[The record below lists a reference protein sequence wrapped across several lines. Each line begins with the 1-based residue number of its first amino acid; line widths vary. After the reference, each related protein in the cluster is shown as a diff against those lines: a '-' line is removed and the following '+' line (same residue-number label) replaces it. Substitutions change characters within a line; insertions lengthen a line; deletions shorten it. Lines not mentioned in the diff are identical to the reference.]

1 MRGKRRRGKWRGVWG
16 FTPFSESLNMPLPL
30 RLANGVRQGIC
41 LCYKTR
47 SCLIKAGSDFTFNVR
62 EYHYHNWTVPFICC
76 SYAGLHCKTIS
87 GYAKGAEYKPG
98 MKFGGEQGQHSW
110 NAVLVNGA
118 WRLVDCHW
126 AARRLV
132 GKKASVCSA
141 VLNKYRVLLNQRSLY
156 ATFFRWIAEILCIA
170 RQLDHWSGNG
180 K

>member
-1 MRGKRRRGKWRGVWG
+1 MVCTSYLCNSLSDKCC
-16 FTPFSESLNMPLPL
+16 FS
-30 RLANGVRQGIC
+30 
-41 LCYKTR
+41 
-47 SCLIKAGSDFTFNVR
+47 
-62 EYHYHNWTVPFICC
+62 C

-132 GKKASVCSA
+132 GKKACS
-141 VLNKYRVLLNQRSLY
+141 LFLSK
-156 ATFFRWIAEILCIA
+156 F
-170 RQLDHWSGNG
+170 
-180 K
+180 

>member
-1 MRGKRRRGKWRGVWG
+1 M
-16 FTPFSESLNMPLPL
+16 F
-30 RLANGVRQGIC
+30 
-41 LCYKTR
+41 
-47 SCLIKAGSDFTFNVR
+47 
-62 EYHYHNWTVPFICC
+62 CC

-132 GKKASVCSA
+132 GKKASH
-141 VLNKYRVLLNQRSLY
+141 L
-156 ATFFRWIAEILCIA
+156 FFCEYQHCMIK
-170 RQLDHWSGNG
+170 S
-180 K
+180 

>member
-1 MRGKRRRGKWRGVWG
+1 MLHICVIQ
-16 FTPFSESLNMPLPL
+16 LPSS
-30 RLANGVRQGIC
+30 VIVFC
-41 LCYKTR
+41 
-47 SCLIKAGSDFTFNVR
+47 F
-62 EYHYHNWTVPFICC
+62 

-132 GKKASVCSA
+132 GKKASQH
-141 VLNKYRVLLNQRSLY
+141 LLDTQQQMLTRL
-156 ATFFRWIAEILCIA
+156 
-170 RQLDHWSGNG
+170 
-180 K
+180 